1 MLRFIRATNR
11 KNNREFGEE
20 CPGYIS
26 VDSFSTVVTDK
37 GLLTQRCLI
46 ALRGYLYFCEK
57 KICTKMYEKSSIYT
71 RIKEF
76 LYFGYL
82 NHV

>member
-57 KICTKMYEKSSIYT
+57 KSARRCMKSPQSI
-71 RIKEF
+71 R
-76 LYFGYL
+76 
-82 NHV
+82 V